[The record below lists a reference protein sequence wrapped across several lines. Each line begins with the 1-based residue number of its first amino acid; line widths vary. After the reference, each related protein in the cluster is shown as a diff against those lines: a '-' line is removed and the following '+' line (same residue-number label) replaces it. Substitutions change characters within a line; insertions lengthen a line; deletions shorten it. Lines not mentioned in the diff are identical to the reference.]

1 MYLQIKVHYINNY
14 EHFTSEVRE
23 AQIMTEMQIFSE
35 DVKTISKS
43 MSKVC
48 NFFHAV
54 RSLPKQYKF
63 SPGNNLIFLFTFFEL
78 ITLSLSHK

>member
-1 MYLQIKVHYINNY
+1 MYLQIKVQYINNY
-14 EHFTSEVRE
+14 SNFTSIERE
-23 AQIMTEMQIFSE
+23 AQIMAEMQIFSE
-35 DVKTISKS
+35 DVETISES

-63 SPGNNLIFLFTFFEL
+63 SPGNNLIFLFTFIE
-78 ITLSLSHK
+78 